1 LTGNNKQQQS
11 KDKAT
16 MDIIEKIKKHEI
28 KIETVM
34 KAYAIAFACKEKE
47 MTHKAALKALMEII

>member
-1 LTGNNKQQQS
+1 
-11 KDKAT
+11 